1 MDWSDEKRHLIL
13 LQEKLNSYIF
23 YIDTK
28 QYKEYLGGLGE
39 DAANIKTIEIK
50 ISFLFK
56 ELDICGQLIDRAKE
70 VLNNIFDNVIVI
82 YEHGSKDN
90 DL

>member
-56 ELDICGQLIDRAKE
+56 EPDICGQLIDRAKE

>member
-28 QYKEYLGGLGE
+28 QYKEYLCGLGE

-56 ELDICGQLIDRAKE
+56 EPDICGQLIDRAKE